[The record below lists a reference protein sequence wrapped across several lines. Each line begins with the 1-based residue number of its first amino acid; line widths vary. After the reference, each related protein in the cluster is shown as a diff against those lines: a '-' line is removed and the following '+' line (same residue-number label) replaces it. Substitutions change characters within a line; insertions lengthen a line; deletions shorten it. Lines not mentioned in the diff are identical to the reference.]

1 MAVLVPPKIPVT
13 TRMTLQFLLAKL
25 NQNLQGVQL
34 PQKFFHPT
42 GGETLTPSWCSNP
55 HHSVFIC
62 NRFKTWSSLAA
73 HQNMLI
79 TKHSRGHWYETKPQK
94 CTIIRGFPQK
104 NSPID
109 LLLIWSLRIFFG
121 PIEWRKFPVIVSWR
135 EKGTT
140 GDDAQMSHLAGK
152 GDDPTY
158 TT

>member
-1 MAVLVPPKIPVT
+1 MPVT
-13 TRMTLQFLLAKL
+13 TGMTLQFLLAHL

-42 GGETLTPSWCSNP
+42 GGETLTPGWCSNP
-55 HHSVFIC
+55 HCCF
-62 NRFKTWSSLAA
+62 SSFATNWKHDHLWLLIS
-73 HQNMLI
+73 MLI
-79 TKHSRGHWYETKPQK
+79 PKHSRGHWYETNPQK
-94 CTIIRGFPQK
+94 CTIIRELPNK

-121 PIEWRKFPVIVSWR
+121 PIECRKFPVIVSWR
-135 EKGTT
+135 EKGIT